1 MNKRAGWALDLLTS
15 DAIENPNSSLG
26 RGSPC
31 NRPEPDK
38 AALGGT
44 TQLQDSSEQEGHK
57 AKHSSRKP
65 MVEGQMSEFV
75 EIPKLFICICMQ
87 DGVRGSKQIVVNTR
101 VVEMVTVLFLQ
112 Q

>member
-1 MNKRAGWALDLLTS
+1 MRDGLLTS
-15 DAIENPNSSLG
+15 DAIENPSPSFG

-31 NRPEPDK
+31 NRPEPGK

-44 TQLQDSSEQEGHK
+44 TQLKDSSEQEGLK

-87 DGVRGSKQIVVNTR
+87 DGVRGSKQIAANT
-101 VVEMVTVLFLQ
+101 TVMK
-112 Q
+112 